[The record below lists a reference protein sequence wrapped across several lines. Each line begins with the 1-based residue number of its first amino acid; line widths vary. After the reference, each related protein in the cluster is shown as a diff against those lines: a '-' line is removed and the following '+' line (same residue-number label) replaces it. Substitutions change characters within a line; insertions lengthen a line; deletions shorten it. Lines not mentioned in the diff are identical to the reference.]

1 MKTPFVYSAIKT
13 SPKGLNKLMN
23 KLKIFFKDIIRNNGV
38 LLIFL
43 LFAVGMAFLGVWSNS
58 GLHPGNEKVLAIV
71 EKFSVNNYVLPYF
84 VAERYLTWFN
94 MRTFFFWLDY
104 LLTLLGIVA
113 SLMTVFYA
121 STDVQPQLATQA
133 GEPQQP
139 NPDKKRKSIIVFLSL
154 LSLSFTIANIFIDSG
169 TMANMSQHAWREL
182 DICIMETIQESELSE
197 IEKNAIIID
206 KVAEME
212 RYIELF
218 EH

>member
-1 MKTPFVYSAIKT
+1 M
-13 SPKGLNKLMN
+13 
-23 KLKIFFKDIIRNNGV
+23 
-38 LLIFL
+38 
-43 LFAVGMAFLGVWSNS
+43 
-58 GLHPGNEKVLAIV
+58 
-71 EKFSVNNYVLPYF
+71 
-84 VAERYLTWFN
+84 
-94 MRTFFFWLDY
+94 
-104 LLTLLGIVA
+104 
-113 SLMTVFYA
+113 
-121 STDVQPQLATQA
+121 
-133 GEPQQP
+133 
-139 NPDKKRKSIIVFLSL
+139 